1 MAMEAHDEWESY
13 AKVVARW
20 VESLKTRHQLSDEAL
35 ARSIGVSWRTVYRW
49 RHGEVLPELRNIR
62 AIYDRYGELP
72 PHGGKLYSANFAPD
86 QHSRDSTSTSGRRKA
101 MRTTVLLAAA
111 FVTLQLGASH
121 ADTPGTNQKGYVS
134 ACPRKDL
141 HGVRA
146 LGIRREGVV
155 AEHAG
160 QILSNRCDR
169 GSLAPAEPRAAVA
182 LGDDTRHE
190 GVAVLHD
197 PRPAD
202 AEKQASST
210 RGLRRVHAGS
220 GDGRGKSRPRPS
232 QAPGAK
238 GPSEGPH
245 GAGSKGPPGGGPGV
259 RPDGQRDD
267 AHIPLRRPSA
277 NRMSDSQVGLR
288 RGGLAE
294 VQGQA
299 SEGAGGPA

>member
-1 MAMEAHDEWESY
+1 MSTAEWIRDLRVRRGMSQE
-13 AKVVARW
+13 K
-20 VESLKTRHQLSDEAL
+20 L
-35 ARSIGVSWRTVYRW
+35 ARVLEVSKETVRRW
-49 RHGEVLPELRNIR
+49 ELGAEPRAAHLRRIHFEFGEW
-62 AIYDRYGELP
+62 P
-72 PHGGKLYSANFAPD
+72 PYFHEPTGTDGKLYSAHLAQDQQLPD
-86 QHSRDSTSTSGRRKA
+86 PVPAVTRRKA
-101 MRTTVLLAAA
+101 WRASALLAAA

-121 ADTPGTNQKGYVS
+121 ADTSGTDQKGYVS

-169 GSLAPAEPRAAVA
+169 GSLAPAEPRAVVA
-182 LGDDTRHE
+182 LGNDTRHE
-190 GVAVLHD
+190 SVAVLHD

-202 AEKQASST
+202 AEQPASSP

-232 QAPGAK
+232 QAPGTK
-238 GPSEGPH
+238 GPSEGPD
-245 GAGSKGPPGGGPGV
+245 GAGGSSPPGGGTSV
-259 RPDGQRDD
+259 RPDGKRHD

-277 NRMSDSQVGLR
+277 NGV
-288 RGGLAE
+288 
-294 VQGQA
+294 
-299 SEGAGGPA
+299 P